1 MIGHSNFNLSDK
13 EMIVR
18 RIADIQ
24 DKKCYID
31 LFKLLIKKNI
41 SYMKNKNGIFFN
53 VSILSD
59 EILNIID
66 NILTYHEIKQ
76 KKYLV
81 IIYIENGNSYKSP
94 YSAW

>member
-31 LFKLLIKKNI
+31 LN
-41 SYMKNKNGIFFN
+41 Y
-53 VSILSD
+53 
-59 EILNIID
+59 
-66 NILTYHEIKQ
+66 
-76 KKYLV
+76 
-81 IIYIENGNSYKSP
+81 
-94 YSAW
+94 

>member
-1 MIGHSNFNLSDK
+1 MIGLSILNLSDK
-13 EMIVR
+13 EMMVR

-24 DKKCYID
+24 DKKCYIE
-31 LFKLLIKKNI
+31 LLKLLIKKNI

-59 EILNIID
+59 DILNIID
-66 NILTYHEIKQ
+66 NILTYHEIK
-76 KKYLV
+76 KEKYIV
-81 IIYIENGNSYKSP
+81 IIYIENGYSHKSP

>member
-31 LFKLLIKKNI
+31 FFKLLIKKNI

-59 EILNIID
+59 DVLNIID
-66 NILTYHEIKQ
+66 NILTYHEM
-76 KKYLV
+76 KKEKIFNNNMY
-81 IIYIENGNSYKSP
+81 
-94 YSAW
+94 

>member
-1 MIGHSNFNLSDK
+1 MIGHSNFNLIDK

-41 SYMKNKNGIFFN
+41 SYMKNKNGIF
-53 VSILSD
+53 LM
-59 EILNIID
+59 
-66 NILTYHEIKQ
+66 
-76 KKYLV
+76 
-81 IIYIENGNSYKSP
+81 
-94 YSAW
+94 

>member
-41 SYMKNKNGIFFN
+41 SYMKKKNRIFFN
-53 VSILSD
+53 VSVLSD
-59 EILNIID
+59 EVLNIID
-66 NILTYHEIKQ
+66 NILTYHEIK
-76 KKYLV
+76 KRKNIL
-81 IIYIENGNSYKSP
+81 
-94 YSAW
+94 